1 MNLRNVGTDTK
12 EYYALDNAVEA
23 GSGASDAAQIEYYAV
38 PQYAIKDNLL
48 DITDKTPGYKDFYTL
63 GPWASVQ
70 FAGKVYDLPMD
81 SGPMAFHRNKEVFDR
96 AGVDADSIKTWDD
109 YYEAAKK
116 IHALGDSYYIT
127 SDSDDGGFYDS
138 MVWLADIPSKPHP
151 IVPR

>member
-12 EYYALDNAVEA
+12 EYYELDNAVEA

-48 DITDKTPGYKDFYTL
+48 DITDKTSGYKDFYTL

-96 AGVDADSIKTWDD
+96 AGVDADSIKTWMITMRLPRRFTRL
-109 YYEAAKK
+109 ETV
-116 IHALGDSYYIT
+116 IT
-127 SDSDDGGFYDS
+127 SHPIQMMVDS
-138 MVWLADIPSKPHP
+138 MTPWFGSLTYHQNLI
-151 IVPR
+151 R